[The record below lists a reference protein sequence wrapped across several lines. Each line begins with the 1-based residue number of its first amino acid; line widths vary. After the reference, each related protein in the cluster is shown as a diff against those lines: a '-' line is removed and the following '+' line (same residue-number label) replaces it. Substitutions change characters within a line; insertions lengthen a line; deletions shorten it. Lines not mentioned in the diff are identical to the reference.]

1 MNKFLKYLLCVLFS
15 ILAINF
21 LVSLTSFLKNT
32 DSYLESANINSN
44 PKAEDVITTGQTLEK
59 QLDKNINELK
69 NKNGEDYPALGI
81 MYYKAVSHYSSVT
94 VVQNFIF
101 TLISGFALGSM
112 IFFIFISGLKTYKLF
127 FAILLV
133 LVITSFLLTLSDVYT
148 SIANSEEINFGLPQ
162 FFWNMEV
169 SAITFLIVIVIL
181 VAINGFYKNYY
192 EIRYS

>member
-1 MNKFLKYLLCVLFS
+1 
-15 ILAINF
+15 
-21 LVSLTSFLKNT
+21 
-32 DSYLESANINSN
+32 
-44 PKAEDVITTGQTLEK
+44 
-59 QLDKNINELK
+59 
-69 NKNGEDYPALGI
+69 

-181 VAINGFYKNYY
+181 VAINGFYKTYY

>member
-148 SIANSEEINFGLPQ
+148 SISNSEEINFGLPQ

-181 VAINGFYKNYY
+181 VAINGFYKTYY

>member
-32 DSYLESANINSN
+32 DSYLESTNINSN

-181 VAINGFYKNYY
+181 VAINGFYKTYY

>member
-81 MYYKAVSHYSSVT
+81 MYYKAISHYSSVT

-181 VAINGFYKNYY
+181 VAINGFYKTYY

>member
-32 DSYLESANINSN
+32 DSYLESASINSN

-59 QLDKNINELK
+59 QLDKTINELK

-81 MYYKAVSHYSSVT
+81 IYYKAVAHYSSVT

-101 TLISGFALGSM
+101 TLIAGFALGSM

-127 FAILLV
+127 FAILLI
-133 LVITSFLLTLSDVYT
+133 LIITSLLLTISDVYT
-148 SIANSEEINFGLPQ
+148 SIANSEEINFNLSQ

-169 SAITFLIVIVIL
+169 SAITFLVVIVIL
-181 VAINGFYKNYY
+181 IAINRFYKTYY

>member
-181 VAINGFYKNYY
+181 VAINGFYKTYY